1 MVEPDVASKHLEEE
15 LVPIPHGFETWS
27 HFGQAQYLEVVTFLS
42 PYLLSSQSDRVAMGH
57 SVEGRFPFL
66 DYRMV
71 EFCGRLPAKYKM
83 RGLREK
89 WLLRQV
95 GRKLLPAEIWTRRKR
110 PYRAP
115 IQRSFF
121 SAEGTTTYAQELLSE
136 RAIQEAGLFNPQA
149 VAQLVRKAVGGAQL
163 SEVDDMAVAGILSS
177 QLVHQQ
183 FVKDFNTRLSQL
195 RPNDRV
201 KVVHPT
207 HEEITR

>member
-1 MVEPDVASKHLEEE
+1 M
-15 LVPIPHGFETWS
+15 
-27 HFGQAQYLEVVTFLS
+27 
-42 PYLLSSQSDRVAMGH
+42 
-57 SVEGRFPFL
+57 
-66 DYRMV
+66 
-71 EFCGRLPAKYKM
+71 EFCGRLPANYKM

-95 GRKLLPAEIWTRRKR
+95 GRKLLPPEIWTRRKR

-121 SAEGTTTYAQELLSE
+121 GADGTTAYVQELLSE

-149 VAQLVRKAVGGAQL
+149 VAQLVRKAASGAQL
-163 SEVDDMAVAGILSS
+163 SEVDDMAVAGILST

-183 FVKDFNTRLSQL
+183 FVKDFNTRLSKL

-207 HEEITR
+207 HEEIAR